1 MRKLNFADIFVA
13 GRIIKKLER
22 KEKIKDI
29 YSKVQEKKKDIS
41 SEEEKE
47 TLTEDT
53 GIDVIYAIFTECVE
67 SKMENALYE
76 FLAGPFEMK
85 PEEVKNLEIEEVIN
99 KFKQLAKENNLIDFF
114 KKAGQL
120 KL

>member
-1 MRKLNFADIFVA
+1 MRKLIFSDIFVA
-13 GRIIKKLER
+13 GRIIKKLEL
-22 KEKIKDI
+22 KEKLKEI
-29 YSKVQEKKKDIS
+29 YSKVQEEKKNIS
-41 SEEEKE
+41 NDEEREN
-47 TLTEDT
+47 LTENT
-53 GIDVIYAIFTECVE
+53 GIDIIYAIFTECVE